1 MDKSE
6 KESLTSIVLLLALS
20 DRFDLSDDVTWRM
33 RFSLCLRNRLV
44 AINKRRNNKHSVNY
58 WYKSQ
63 EGYQEEYAYE
73 MLCYVKRYQ
82 ARSTLRYFLAW
93 SLAVASAMISKEIFE
108 VWGREAAL
116 KIHGVFIIGFF

>member
-44 AINKRRNNKHSVNY
+44 AINKKNVTINIPWIIGTKAKKDIR
-58 WYKSQ
+58 KSTH
-63 EGYQEEYAYE
+63 E